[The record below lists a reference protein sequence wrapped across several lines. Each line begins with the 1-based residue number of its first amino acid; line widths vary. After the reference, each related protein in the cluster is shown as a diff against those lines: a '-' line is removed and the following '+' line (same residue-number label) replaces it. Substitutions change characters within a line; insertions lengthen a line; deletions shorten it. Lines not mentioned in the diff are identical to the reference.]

1 MVGGFEELLHVACWP
16 VERVKGCRDVQLLMA
31 RGGGLTL
38 HLERHTGWLPKV
50 LGQVEKIMMV
60 CKMTC
65 LTVVP
70 VTNIQRCLRGLH
82 DLWCEISRV
91 TEEPGVRQ
99 KMDGCLA
106 F

>member
-1 MVGGFEELLHVACWP
+1 MVGGFEESLHVVAYP
-16 VERVKGCRDVQLLMA
+16 SSGQKGVQMSSGCLM
-31 RGGGLTL
+31 
-38 HLERHTGWLPKV
+38 EV
-50 LGQVEKIMMV
+50 LGASEKIMMI
-60 CKMTC
+60 CKMKC